1 MEISCQVSFPD
12 SSQALRVKVVRPIHR
27 IRLSNKSL
35 LEASGPF
42 FLRKLKSAETP
53 DDLERVMQTL
63 RWASDNGMIEL
74 SRFPLRS
81 GEYDLAPSDFDATK
95 SEMSDLEN

>member
-1 MEISCQVSFPD
+1 
-12 SSQALRVKVVRPIHR
+12 
-27 IRLSNKSL
+27 
-35 LEASGPF
+35 
-42 FLRKLKSAETP
+42 LRKLKSAETP

-74 SRFPLRS
+74 SRFRLHS
-81 GEYDLAPSDFDATK
+81 GEYDLPTSDLDATK